1 MNNYM
6 VSNKQELINSSD
18 VFNPSLWRNNP
29 NYKFENKV
37 TESVFTKFIHNAY
50 INNKVNNYSFSPLV
64 YNYYLTNS
72 ISRAS
77 NIMAECSKNLIKK
90 SNY

>member
-1 MNNYM
+1 M
-6 VSNKQELINSSD
+6 VNTSDEFINSC
-18 VFNPSLWRNNP
+18 LLRNNP